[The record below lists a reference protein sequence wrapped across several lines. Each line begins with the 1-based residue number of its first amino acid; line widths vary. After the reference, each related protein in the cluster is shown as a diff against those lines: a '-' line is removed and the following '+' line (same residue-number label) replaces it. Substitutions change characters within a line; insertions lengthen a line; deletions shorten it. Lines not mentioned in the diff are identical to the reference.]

1 MDDFF
6 ELEADLKR
14 LRPAAVS
21 VVLTLQVENALLQK
35 PGPIIA
41 TAGILTP
48 RQSAPTSWLPF
59 GLGLAAAIALFAI
72 ALSLSHRAPDSKTVA
87 SSRPLAAIST
97 DEFQPSSVTRV
108 VYDTRDEGLLFPD
121 GSPQPVRRLH
131 YQTRE
136 TMQWRNPSNGASL
149 RVSYPAEEV
158 VLTPV
163 SFQ

>member
-14 LRPAAVS
+14 LRPGPVS
-21 VVLTLQVENALLQK
+21 EVLTLRLENALLQK
-35 PGPIIA
+35 PGLIIS
-41 TAGILTP
+41 TAGILAP
-48 RQSAPTSWLPF
+48 RRSVPTSWFPF
-59 GLGLAAAIALFAI
+59 GIGLAAAIALFAI
-72 ALSLSHRAPDSKTVA
+72 ALPLSHRAPDSKTVA
-87 SSRPLAAIST
+87 SSPRSAAIST
-97 DEFQPSSVTRV
+97 EEFQPSSVTRV
-108 VYDTRDEGLLFPD
+108 VYEARDEGLLFPNS
-121 GSPQPVRRLH
+121 SPQPLRRTH

-136 TMQWRNPSNGASL
+136 TMQWRNPGTGASL

>member
-14 LRPAAVS
+14 LQPAAVS

-41 TAGILTP
+41 SAGIFAP
-48 RQSAPTSWLPF
+48 RQSARTSWLPF

-72 ALSLSHRAPDSKTVA
+72 ALSLSHRAPDKTVA
-87 SSRPLAAIST
+87 SSASSAAIST
-97 DEFQPSSVTRV
+97 EEFQPSSVTRV
-108 VYDTRDEGLLFPD
+108 VYDTRDEGLLFPNS
-121 GSPQPVRRLH
+121 SPQPLRRTH

-136 TMQWRNPSNGASL
+136 TMQWRNPGTGASL

>member
-1 MDDFF
+1 MDNFF

-14 LRPAAVS
+14 LRPAPISA
-21 VVLTLQVENALLQK
+21 VLTLRVENALLQK
-35 PGPIIA
+35 PGPIVA
-41 TAGILTP
+41 TAGILAP
-48 RQSAPTSWLPF
+48 RQPAPASWLPF

-72 ALSLSHRAPDSKTVA
+72 ALSLSHRASASRTVA
-87 SSRPLAAIST
+87 SSPSSAAIST
-97 DEFQPSSVTRV
+97 EEFQPSSMTRV

-121 GSPQPVRRLH
+121 SSPQPVRRTH

-136 TMQWRNPSNGASL
+136 TMQWRNPGTGASL
-149 RVSYPAEEV
+149 RVSYPAEEI

>member
-1 MDDFF
+1 MDDFL

-14 LRPAAVS
+14 LRPAPVSAV
-21 VVLTLQVENALLQK
+21 LMLQVENALLQK

-41 TAGILTP
+41 TAGILAP
-48 RQSAPTSWLPF
+48 RQSAPASWLPF

-72 ALSLSHRAPDSKTVA
+72 ALSLSHRAPNSKTVA
-87 SSRPLAAIST
+87 SSPSSAAISAA
-97 DEFQPSSVTRV
+97 EFQPSSVTRV
-108 VYDTRDEGLLFPD
+108 VYDTRDEGLLFPNS
-121 GSPQPVRRLH
+121 SPQPLRRTH

-136 TMQWRNPSNGASL
+136 TMQWRNPGTGASL

>member
-14 LRPAAVS
+14 LRPTLVS
-21 VVLTLQVENALLQK
+21 AVLTFQVENALLQK

-41 TAGILTP
+41 TAGILAP

-72 ALSLSHRAPDSKTVA
+72 AFSLSHRAQDKTVA
-87 SSRPLAAIST
+87 SSPPLAAIST
-97 DEFQPSSVTRV
+97 EEFQPSSVTRV
-108 VYDTRDEGLLFPD
+108 VYDTRDEGLLFPNS
-121 GSPQPVRRLH
+121 SPQPLRRTH

-136 TMQWRNPSNGASL
+136 TMQWRNPGTGASL